1 MARRSAR
8 RTQVAVVMY
17 PGVLPLELIGTV
29 SALNGLGLNT
39 GFRTVTVAA
48 RQEPLATDTP
58 LRVVPQ
64 STFAAT
70 PHPAALLVPGGSL
83 MSAIRALG
91 DEELLA
97 YVRAAAAKADLV
109 ASVGAGALILAS
121 AGLLTGKRA
130 TTHRAY
136 RRLLEF
142 LGATYIQERW
152 VEDSKYITA
161 GGASGGIDLALHL
174 VAKRKGE
181 RTARHVQL
189 WIEYDPQ
196 PPFGAIDWRNGDEDT
211 LAQDLAAHEADWR
224 QALAHRPD
232 LLVAV
237 EAVQNVARITAHAQ
251 TDAQR

>member
-1 MARRSAR
+1 M
-8 RTQVAVVMY
+8 
-17 PGVLPLELIGTV
+17 
-29 SALNGLGLNT
+29 
-39 GFRTVTVAA
+39 VAA
-48 RQEPLATDTP
+48 RQEPRATDTP
-58 LRVVPQ
+58 LRVAPQ

-83 MSAIRALG
+83 MSAIRAMG

-97 YVRAAAAKADLV
+97 YVRATAETAELV

-136 RRLLEF
+136 LRLLEF

-152 VEDSKYITA
+152 VEDGKYITA

-174 VAKRKGE
+174 VAGRKGE

-196 PPFGAIDWRNGDEDT
+196 PPFGAIDWRNGDEDAF
-211 LAQDLAAHEADWR
+211 AQDLAAHEADWR
-224 QALAHRPD
+224 QALA
-232 LLVAV
+232 
-237 EAVQNVARITAHAQ
+237 Q